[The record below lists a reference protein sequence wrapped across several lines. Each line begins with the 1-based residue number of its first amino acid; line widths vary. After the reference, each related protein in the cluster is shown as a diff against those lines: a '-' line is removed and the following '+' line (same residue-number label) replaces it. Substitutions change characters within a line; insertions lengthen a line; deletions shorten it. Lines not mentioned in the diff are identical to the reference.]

1 MFLLLMYSQIVKLGS
16 LIEEIYCIGKTY
28 IELDKIFDERNIYV
42 LLFNLRYVIHNRSF
56 CKVNLLCYES
66 RSINITLM

>member
-1 MFLLLMYSQIVKLGS
+1 MFFLLMYSQFVKLGS
-16 LIEEIYCIGKTY
+16 LIEEIYCIDKTY
-28 IELDKIFDERNIYV
+28 IELDKIFDQRNIYV
-42 LLFNLRYVIHNRSF
+42 LLFNLRYVIHNPSF